1 MQIYPSFKPFS
12 LHPLPPGQDNQPFIL
27 NTSSASSNL
36 SSVIEEGRT
45 PLLFNCSIAKHS
57 HKFIA
62 ERFVGSKATLFHSL
76 SFSYAHQY
84 HQERNVNCGIKR
96 LRYNWQSIS
105 KQQATIQ
112 REREGV
118 LTVNCKWQH
127 KTLCREIATG
137 WTWNRTELPINCA
150 RIAIK
155 MRISKLQYNQAKRL
169 SQFPTRPL
177 VIDACP
183 SIPLASANANSSPLL
198 LPPHFLIEHRLYEAI
213 NVHCEFTHFYE
224 TVTTSVTLAWVVSQV

>member
-96 LRYNWQSIS
+96 LRYNWQFIS
-105 KQQATIQ
+105 KQQATTQ
-112 REREGV
+112 RERGSSNSE
-118 LTVNCKWQH
+118 LQMATQNALQRNC
-127 KTLCREIATG
+127 
-137 WTWNRTELPINCA
+137 NRMDMEQNRVA
-150 RIAIK
+150 N
-155 MRISKLQYNQAKRL
+155 KLRSYSNK
-169 SQFPTRPL
+169 
-177 VIDACP
+177 
-183 SIPLASANANSSPLL
+183 NANQQTAVQPGKKAFPVPDPSTGNRCMSFYSSL
-198 LPPHFLIEHRLYEAI
+198 
-213 NVHCEFTHFYE
+213 
-224 TVTTSVTLAWVVSQV
+224 